1 MELIDLLPR
10 NFTLTPLAFD
20 QIGAARNIKN
30 RLQLMQS
37 VFVADP
43 GLEPESPP

>member
-20 QIGAARNIKN
+20 RIGAGRNIKN

-37 VFVADP
+37 VF
-43 GLEPESPP
+43 L